1 MMRMMPMSS
10 MMRLLLLLLLFRLL
24 LIVITAASGRASSFG
39 TDAALVVA
47 AAAAAATAASATRG
61 NLVGHA
67 ARIIGLSNRN
77 GGIEIVV
84 VVMRRGRRFLLL
96 LIIIIRHADQIACY
110 FVCVACLLLALLLSE
125 ESTRFLR
132 SKSSGLFIRL
142 SIMVFCVVVLALWVK
157 RKFATIGVFSSNL
170 RREARET
177 RSVTDAGFAV
187 FRGFAKCRLGSLQLQ
202 SPTFMFSRGA
212 VPKSYSRFYCLNSV
226 SDQLSERKFECSEK
240 EK

>member
-10 MMRLLLLLLLFRLL
+10 MMRRLLLLLLLLRLL

-47 AAAAAATAASATRG
+47 AAAATATAASATRG

-84 VVMRRGRRFLLL
+84 AVMRRRRRFLLI
-96 LIIIIRHADQIACY
+96 IIIIRHADQIACY

-226 SDQLSERKFECSEK
+226 SDQLSERKFEC
-240 EK
+240 